1 MGLSIAEATKFTLKF
16 WEDCCAG
23 TASEE
28 ELFDCFSKTAPVN
41 WIGSGEGEIFGSLTE
56 LRQAA
61 PYLLSE
67 APLKKKQIDCSGQ
80 SLSEGCVLVC
90 GELRFESWSG
100 QAGSPLEQLRFTAVC
115 WEEGARVSFR
125 HMHVSVP
132 DYLQIDSLTGLRNRV
147 CTENKV
153 NECLLAGPALCGEC
167 QRALLMLDIDNFKE
181 INDGFG
187 HLFGDRVL
195 REIAGKLRRMGEAE
209 AGVTGRIGGDE
220 FLLFFKKNTERTVIR
235 SLAEEILRYLIGL
248 KEREE
253 FGCRI
258 SATIG
263 IALAPQDG
271 SCFETLL
278 EKADQA
284 LYWGKNHGKN
294 LYRFYDE
301 IPESKKDG
309 N

>member
-1 MGLSIAEATKFTLKF
+1 MSLSIAEATKFTLKF
-16 WEDCCAG
+16 WEEYCAG
-23 TASEE
+23 SASEE
-28 ELFDCFSKTAPVN
+28 ELSNYFSRTAPVN
-41 WIGSGEGEIFGSLTE
+41 WIGSGEGEVLSNLAE

-61 PYLLSE
+61 PYLLSGV
-67 APLKKKQIDCSGQ
+67 PRKKKQIDCRGQ
-80 SLSEGCVLVC
+80 SLSDRCVLVC
-90 GELRFESWSG
+90 GELCFERFTG
-100 QAGSPLEQLRFTAVC
+100 QVGIQREQLRFTAIC
-115 WEEGARVSFR
+115 WEEQERISFR

-153 NECLLAGPALCGEC
+153 NECLQLNNAFYGEN
-167 QRALLMLDIDNFKE
+167 QRALMMLDIDNFKE

-195 REIAGKLRRMGEAE
+195 REIAGKLRQVGEKAF
-209 AGVTGRIGGDE
+209 GVTGRVGGDE
-220 FLLFFKKNTERTVIR
+220 FLLFFKNPIERSVVR
-235 SLAEEILRYLIGL
+235 FWAEEILRYIFGL
-248 KEREE
+248 KERAD

-258 SATIG
+258 SVTIG

-271 SCFETLL
+271 SRFETLL
-278 EKADQA
+278 DKADQA
-284 LYWGKNHGKN
+284 LYWGKNNGKN